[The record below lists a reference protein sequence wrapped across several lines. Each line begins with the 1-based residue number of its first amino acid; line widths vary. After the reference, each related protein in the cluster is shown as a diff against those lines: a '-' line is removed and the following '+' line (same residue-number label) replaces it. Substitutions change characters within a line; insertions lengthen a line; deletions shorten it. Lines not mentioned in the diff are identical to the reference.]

1 MRLKMVSEKIK
12 SLRLTNG
19 YTQITLA
26 NKLGVTR
33 STVKVWEM
41 GTSMPSAKNII
52 ELSNIF
58 NVSTDYLLK

>member
-1 MRLKMVSEKIK
+1 MVSEKIK

-41 GTSMPSAKNII
+41 GTSMPSAKHII

>member
-1 MRLKMVSEKIK
+1 MVSEKIK

>member
-1 MRLKMVSEKIK
+1 MVSEKIK
-12 SLRLTNG
+12 SLRLTNA